1 MTEREFAGRVAL
13 VTGGTS
19 GIGAAVVE
27 DLCERGAAVV
37 FCGLLD
43 GRGEA
48 LESLLAARGLE
59 ARYCHAD
66 VRVDAD
72 MARLVP
78 TCLERH
84 GRLDLAV
91 NNAGTSHPAARL
103 ADIPPE
109 IYAEVMR
116 TNADGVFFAMRHEIP
131 AMIRSGGGAIV
142 NVASILARRGAPW
155 MAAYGASKHAVLGLS
170 LSAARDYAAAGIRV
184 NAVLP
189 GPVATPMLE
198 RALLD
203 IAGDETKY
211 AGGFPPGGPGAPG
224 DVAAAIVFLLGEEA
238 RYINGAALTVDGA
251 TSAV

>member
-1 MTEREFAGRVAL
+1 MTEREFAGKVAL

-27 DLCERGAAVV
+27 ALCEQGAAVV

-48 LESLLAARGLE
+48 LESLLGARGLA
-59 ARYCHAD
+59 ARYEHAD

-72 MARLVP
+72 MARLVA

-91 NNAGTSHPAARL
+91 NNAGISHPAARL

-131 AMIRSGGGAIV
+131 AMIRGDGGAIV
-142 NVASILARRGAPW
+142 NVASILAQRGAPW
-155 MAAYGASKHAVLGLS
+155 MAAYGASKHAVLGLT

-198 RALLD
+198 RALRD

-211 AGGFPPGGPGAPG
+211 SGGFPPRGPGAPG
-224 DVAAAIVFLLGEEA
+224 DIAAAILFLLGDEA

-251 TSAV
+251 TSAA